1 MCLFFLQGKMGM
13 PGFPGING
21 IPVRI
26 LYLFFFFQIFR
37 KVSWKCSKT
46 LSFLKFNCII
56 KIIFRL
62 VLSVNE
68 CYLLVGYPW
77 TPWTQ
82 RTCWYGWMQWNTG
95 NYIDIIYVPQYSNSA
110 YTFKNISIQTN
121 QQKVLWLYISSKFP
135 TNTSIST
142 QKVP

>member
-26 LYLFFFFQIFR
+26 LLFFYFFFQIFR

-77 TPWTQ
+77 TRWTQ

-95 NYIDIIYVPQYSNSA
+95 NYIDICTSI
-110 YTFKNISIQTN
+110 FKQCVYLQNISIQTN